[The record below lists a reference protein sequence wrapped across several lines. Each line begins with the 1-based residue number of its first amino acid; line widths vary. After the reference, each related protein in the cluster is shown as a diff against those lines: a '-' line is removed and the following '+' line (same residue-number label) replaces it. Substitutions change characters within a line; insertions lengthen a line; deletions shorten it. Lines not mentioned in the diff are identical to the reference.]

1 MTDTSATQA
10 HHSKFTIVA
19 RPQAVTLKQVLGDE
33 TRDLRPFLMQANQ
46 ITDIARVLNMDLD
59 PIDVA
64 SEVTLGS
71 HRIDLLVGISG
82 AGEGDSSGKVAIE
95 LQLKPADMH
104 HLRKVLHGAVCD
116 TSIAASV
123 WIAPSFGP
131 DMLRELAIAGSHIT
145 KPIIALQMLPT
156 SSGEGQV
163 WFDYVRVSY
172 SGNRAVSGI
181 VGQGAPS
188 GVNVTTPSTQTRSRA
203 GEGYKG
209 RGAAKPLPARK
220 VRHESPTGHRSGP
233 QGQSAGQPE
242 GHAPS
247 LWAKLATLLNQYDIK
262 ASRDGVGR
270 HNQPHCA
277 VGLGRK
283 GAKLVIQLQN
293 KSTKLVMRVE
303 LEPEVAEILRSTFRQ
318 LEQAR
323 GERLTLIPNTP
334 KRKHY
339 QIQVPSSLIDR
350 HASPQDQERAI
361 LVFGHRIDKMRTS
374 FRDQLMD
381 LPRETQS
388 LVNNLSE
395 PQDSPSPQ
403 THVRKHTGKHH
414 VQPIQ
419 QRTNPEIEVHIKSHA
434 E

>member
-1 MTDTSATQA
+1 LPRKGWKHITMTDQTTNQA
-10 HHSKFTIVA
+10 HTGKFTIVA
-19 RPQAVTLKQVLGDE
+19 RPKSVTLRQVFGDE
-33 TRDLRPFLMQANQ
+33 TRDLRPFLMKSDQ
-46 ITDIARVLNMDLD
+46 ILDLARVLDIDLD
-59 PIDVA
+59 PTDIA

-71 HRIDLLVGISG
+71 HRVDLLVGINS
-82 AGEGDSSGKVAIE
+82 AGEGGSPLKVAIE
-95 LQLKPADMH
+95 LQLKPADMP

-131 DMLRELAIAGSHIT
+131 DMLRDLAIAQSRIT
-145 KPIIALQMLPT
+145 KPLIALEMIPT
-156 SSGEGQV
+156 TSGDGHV

-172 SGNRAVSGI
+172 SGNQATSGF
-181 VGQGAPS
+181 VGQGAAS
-188 GVNVTTPSTQTRSRA
+188 GINVTMASAQTRSRA
-203 GEGYKG
+203 GEGHKG
-209 RGAAKPLPARK
+209 RGAARPFPAHK
-220 VRHESPTGHRSGP
+220 ARHDGPIGHRSGP
-233 QGQSAGQPE
+233 QFQSAGQSAGQPE

-262 ASRDGVGR
+262 ASPDGVGR

-303 LEPEVAEILRSTFRQ
+303 LEPEVAEILRPTFRQ
-318 LEQAR
+318 LEQAS
-323 GERLTLIPNTP
+323 GERFTLIPNTQ

-350 HASPQDQERAI
+350 RASPQDQERAI
-361 LVFGHRIDKMRTS
+361 LAFGHRIDKMRTS

-388 LVNNLSE
+388 LANNPSE
-395 PQDSPSPQ
+395 PQDPSIPQ
-403 THVRKHTGKHH
+403 T
-414 VQPIQ
+414 QCASSDLSQ
-419 QRTNPEIEVHIKSHA
+419 
-434 E
+434 